1 MGPSA
6 ILAGCAAAFLAVAAH
21 AQAPALKRPL
31 AGLSFLIGDWTS
43 GQGKVADTGGT
54 SSGRPQVEPM
64 AGGVVHLIS
73 SGRSRFEPAAGGAVL
88 LRRDHTDLF
97 YTSGAPAGGIDQIMM
112 IYPEAGTLHADY
124 SDGAHVIH
132 YVTAT
137 VEPGKSVIFTSEAKT
152 GAPTFR
158 LAYALESTGT
168 LTVLFTMAPPGST
181 EFRPIATGTL
191 EKAALPTTAP

>member
-1 MGPSA
+1 MRPTA
-6 ILAGCAAAFLAVAAH
+6 ILAGSAAAFLAFAAH
-21 AQAPALKRPL
+21 AQAPALKPAL
-31 AGLSFLIGDWTS
+31 AGLSFLVGDWTS

-54 SSGRPQVEPM
+54 
-64 AGGVVHLIS
+64 S

-97 YTSGAPAGGIDQIMM
+97 DASGKPAGGFDQIMM

-124 SDGAHVIH
+124 SDGVHVIH
-132 YVTAT
+132 YVTAS
-137 VEPGKSVIFTSEAKT
+137 VEAGKSVTFTSRAET

-158 LAYALESTGT
+158 LAYALEGART
-168 LTVLFTMAPPGST
+168 LSVLFSMAPPGSV

-191 EKAALPTTAP
+191 EKARLPTTSP

>member
-1 MGPSA
+1 MRPSA
-6 ILAGCAAAFLAVAAH
+6 ILAGVAAAFLASAAH
-21 AQAPALKRPL
+21 AQVLKRPL
-31 AGLSFLIGDWTS
+31 AGLSFLVGDWTS

-54 SSGRPQVEPM
+54 
-64 AGGVVHLIS
+64 S